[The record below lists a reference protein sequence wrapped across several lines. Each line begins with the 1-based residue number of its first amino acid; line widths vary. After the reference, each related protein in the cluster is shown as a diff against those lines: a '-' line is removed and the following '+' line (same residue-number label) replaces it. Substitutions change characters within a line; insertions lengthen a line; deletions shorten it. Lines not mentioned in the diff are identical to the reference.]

1 MSAALAPAALP
12 SAKRTDPST
21 TALTEVELPPDLA
34 RFREAVEDAPPP
46 PSLPSRPKIRETVV
60 RSILFR
66 RRLAEALLTLELQ
79 VLDAL
84 RETGRQACRVG
95 DYVLRDTPT
104 GLSITEA
111 PPSDARQLELP
122 FREASSQK
130 P

>member
-1 MSAALAPAALP
+1 MMSAVLTPAPSPLAEA
-12 SAKRTDPST
+12 
-21 TALTEVELPPDLA
+21 ELPPDRS
-34 RFREAVEDAPPP
+34 RFAEPATAAEP
-46 PSLPSRPKIRETVV
+46 PSPVSPPSRPKIRETVV

-84 RETGRQACRVG
+84 RQAGRPAYRVG
-95 DYVLRDTPT
+95 NYIVRDTPT

-122 FREASSQK
+122 FGQAPTQTLNQSPLISR
-130 P
+130 